1 MIRQHPIGE
10 YERATDEESES
21 RPPASWTPSI
31 SNLLNAENTVQSHG
45 RSAEISRPTPY
56 ELHGN
61 YIGGIMSGTR
71 RAAEPA
77 RSPLYTYEVDLSKL
91 PTEIS
96 SNRSFRRFTPGS
108 SSGLSS
114 SPLEAKPDNGKS
126 KPEYT
131 MEQQLF
137 LWYYRVDQNKPWEQV
152 ALSYGERFEPRS
164 KSGLECRFYRTV
176 EDHYDVPKTRAQ
188 PRWAEDH
195 GEEYRSTSF
204 GMIPWLERPEN
215 GTPKIAES
223 LKGVDVYDWV
233 QQNDRV
239 QFSHILK
246 SKCLQL
252 SIIVDELL
260 TYPEFKKIEAN
271 LANRTPRA
279 ANRG

>member
-1 MIRQHPIGE
+1 MIHQQQLRE

-21 RPPASWTPSI
+21 HPPASWTPSI
-31 SNLLNAENTVQSHG
+31 SNLLNAEDTVQTSG
-45 RSAEISRPTPY
+45 RSAEISLPTPH
-56 ELHGN
+56 EPHGD
-61 YIGGIMSGTR
+61 YIGGIVFGTR

-77 RSPLYTYEVDLSKL
+77 RSPIYTYEVDLSKL

-96 SNRSFRRFTPGS
+96 SDPSYRRLTPGS
-108 SSGLSS
+108 SSGQSS
-114 SPLEAKPDNGKS
+114 SSLEAKPDNGKS

-137 LWYYRVDQNKPWEQV
+137 LWYYRVDQNNPWEQV
-152 ALSYGERFEPRS
+152 AWFYGERFEARS

-223 LKGVDVYDWV
+223 LKGVGVYDWV
-233 QQNDRV
+233 QQSDRV
-239 QFSHILK
+239 RFSHILR

-260 TYPEFKKIEAN
+260 TYLEFEKIEAN
-271 LANRTPRA
+271 LASRTPRA